1 MGEGPRKDALDAERC
16 CLRNGVLEGEHL
28 VRILLSSLEG

>member
-1 MGEGPRKDALDAERC
+1 MGEGPRKDADCERC